1 MLARRALIVG
11 ALGVLAGSRAAEA
24 QPARVY
30 QVGVVIQGGSAYYLA
45 VDGFRDGLR
54 ELGLEDGKQLVL
66 HVRDAKG
73 DLKAVEAAALLTHRV
88 MGLRDLSR
96 IDIIVA
102 ADGTPN
108 VIDINVAPGLTEVS
122 LFPQAVAAAGLELG
136 ELYREIIIAAAERA

>member
-1 MLARRALIVG
+1 
-11 ALGVLAGSRAAEA
+11 
-24 QPARVY
+24 
-30 QVGVVIQGGSAYYLA
+30 
-45 VDGFRDGLR
+45 
-54 ELGLEDGKQLVL
+54 
-66 HVRDAKG
+66 
-73 DLKAVEAAALLTHRV
+73 